1 MRLLAR
7 PLLVAGLTL
16 AATASAATAQEAATP
31 AEVPEIVSSA
41 SAEQPVRADL
51 AVVTLRFGRVGRTP
65 AQAGRGT
72 ALAADSLRRMLRPLG
87 IPADSV
93 ISASTWYWWRG
104 RVEEV
109 VANRS
114 VPRWVEDGRGGG
126 HRSDSTVSDTT
137 FRVSESLQVRIRD
150 LRRVGAVIDAAL
162 AAGITDISDVTFSAT
177 NTQNEQR
184 EAIRL
189 ATQRARANAEAIALA
204 GGARL
209 GRTLRLSTDGNGA
222 PPRSVPYDVISLE
235 GVGMSEGIGSGPG
248 NTVVAG
254 PVLRVTATVHGRW
267 QLVEG
272 S

>member
-1 MRLLAR
+1 MRLLVR
-7 PLLVAGLTL
+7 PLLMLTL
-16 AATASAATAQEAATP
+16 ALAGTATAASAQEAETLAG
-31 AEVPEIVSSA
+31 VPEIVSSA

-51 AVVTLRFGRVGRTP
+51 ALVTLRFGRVGRTP
-65 AQAGRGT
+65 AEAGRNT

-104 RVEEV
+104 RVEAI

-177 NTQNEQR
+177 NTENEQR

-189 ATQRARANAEAIALA
+189 ATQRARRNAEAIALA
-204 GGARL
+204 GGGRV

-222 PPRSVPYDVISLE
+222 APRSVPYDVLHLE
-235 GVGMSEGIGSGPG
+235 AVTAEDAGGAPGS
-248 NTVVAG
+248 TVVVG
-254 PVLRVTATVHGRW
+254 PVLRVSATVHGRW